1 MISIL
6 AILEAQIELFNL
18 NLLMFLKWITT
29 LTMTLLVEKYVKGD
43 NPFSKDTIKDLM
55 QPKKP
60 LMRMDGII
68 VEMLDN
74 CVLMELSKLSIE
86 KRIFISSVKGNTQL
100 LKKFKIFMLE
110 LNSLMKSL
118 YMVTQQKIIILPSSI
133 QILI

>member
-86 KRIFISSVKGNTQL
+86 KRIFISSVKGNT
-100 LKKFKIFMLE
+100 
-110 LNSLMKSL
+110 
-118 YMVTQQKIIILPSSI
+118 
-133 QILI
+133 